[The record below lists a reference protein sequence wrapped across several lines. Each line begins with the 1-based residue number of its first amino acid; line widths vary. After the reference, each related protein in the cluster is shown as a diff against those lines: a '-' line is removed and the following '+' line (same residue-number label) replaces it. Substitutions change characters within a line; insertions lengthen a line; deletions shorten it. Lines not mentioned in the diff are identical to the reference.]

1 MKIILAS
8 QSPQRKDLLDL
19 MNLKYEIMVS
29 DVDETFVDNLP
40 ITEQSKRLAYI
51 KAKEVFNKTTGDR
64 IIIGSDSMVI
74 KDGKIYGK
82 PKDEKDAF
90 NILTDLQNDTH
101 QVITS
106 LAVLA
111 QKDGK
116 YLEFIDYDITEVH
129 FKPMSEKEILDW
141 IATGKSL
148 NKAGGYGVQSEFAV
162 YIDKIVGNYYTVVG
176 LPIHKLNDIL
186 KRIS

>member
-8 QSPQRKDLLDL
+8 QSPQRKDLMDL

-29 DVDETFVDNLP
+29 NVEETFIDNLS

-51 KAKEVFNKTTGDR
+51 KAKEVFNKTTEDR
-64 IIIGSDSMVI
+64 IVIGSDSMVL
-74 KDGKIYGK
+74 KDNKIYGK
-82 PKDEKDAF
+82 PNDENDAF
-90 NILTDLQNDTH
+90 NMLTDLQNATH

-106 LAVLA
+106 LAVLV

-116 YLEFIDYDITEVH
+116 YLEFIDYDIAEVSI
-129 FKPMSEKEILDW
+129 KPMSEKEILDW
-141 IATGKSL
+141 IATGKAL
-148 NKAGGYGVQSEFAV
+148 NKAGAYGIQTEFAV
-162 YIDKIVGNYYTVVG
+162 YIDKIVGNYSTIVG
-176 LPIHKLNDIL
+176 LPIHKLDDIL